1 MLVATETTPLLEDKW
16 LEAFWCDQCQ
26 ESKWYHVER
35 SDVNDAQTRGK
46 RVTYE
51 VSVALREHWQQ
62 STSAISPEKVL
73 KRRYPQVSNQLLNA
87 R

>member
-1 MLVATETTPLLEDKW
+1 MLVATETTALRLDEW

-26 ESKWYHVER
+26 ETKWYHVKKG
-35 SDVNDAQTRGK
+35 DVNDAQIRGK

-51 VSVALREHWQQ
+51 VSVALPEHWQQ
-62 STSAISPEKVL
+62 STRAIPPEKVL
-73 KRRYPQVSNQLLNA
+73 IWRYPQVSNQLLNT